1 MCVPVCLNGFGLE
14 AFPMCCPVH
23 TRQFSSRLVL
33 NQQGLQRRA
42 TPHPSE
48 LKVMKNVI
56 EARRNEA
63 YTAKPDE
70 DLDSPDTEVYIRIHH
85 KVSKPQ
91 LRKQIGFKI
100 PCFDYARFHGFTK
113 PRSCNSRTCK
123 SPVFQYRIRI
133 NNRRFSL

>member
-1 MCVPVCLNGFGLE
+1 M
-14 AFPMCCPVH
+14 
-23 TRQFSSRLVL
+23 

-70 DLDSPDTEVYIRIHH
+70 DLESPDSEVNLKKGTIVLFY
-85 KVSKPQ
+85 
-91 LRKQIGFKI
+91 LFFKCVLHI
-100 PCFDYARFHGFTK
+100 KSASISFHQFE
-113 PRSCNSRTCK
+113 CK
-123 SPVFQYRIRI
+123 
-133 NNRRFSL
+133 